1 MGTRRLAVT
10 GVALAAVLLTACS
23 QGSSTNPDAG
33 SGGAG
38 TGGAPV
44 TLKFQSL
51 QDQPAA
57 IEAVK
62 GIVGSWNSAHPEA
75 KVELIQAGWDG
86 VYDKLITQFNGNAA
100 PDIIHYEAASIVPF
114 ARDGY
119 LADLTSKVP
128 AELKSDVSEGIWKS
142 VTVDNK
148 IVGMPTELQTYVV
161 FANKKLLEASG
172 ATIPTGD
179 SMTFDQFRALA
190 KATTKGG
197 TYGLAWG
204 LKSPTATFM
213 SLALTSGGTF
223 FTGTGKDAKIN
234 VGAGELAVP
243 KLVKDMAY
251 SDKSIDPV
259 SLTQSGSQ
267 ALASFYAGK
276 AAMTVQGSYQAANI
290 KKDAPSG
297 FDWVELPPL
306 AGSQGTAQAANPQT
320 LSVSADSPHQDKA
333 AEFVAYFANA
343 ENTAKIN
350 QADALIPPSKK
361 AQQAILAATGGK
373 DGWDMTM
380 KSAQGLTGA
389 PFLAVDA
396 YTQWKD
402 TIATPSFQKYLAN
415 QVDDAGLTQ
424 ALTDGFAQVNR

>member
-1 MGTRRLAVT
+1 MGTRRIALVGAAITTALLA
-10 GVALAAVLLTACS
+10 ACS
-23 QGSSTNPDAG
+23 QGSATNPDSGGTAAG
-33 SGGAG
+33 S
-38 TGGAPV
+38 PV
-44 TLKFQSL
+44 TIKFQSL

-57 IEAVK
+57 VEAVK
-62 GIVGSWNSAHPEA
+62 GIVDSWNTSHPEA

-86 VYDKLITQFNGNAA
+86 VYDKLVTQFNGNAA
-100 PDIIHYEAASIVPF
+100 PDVIHYEAASIVPF

-128 AELKSDVSEGIWKS
+128 ADLKSDVSDGIWKS

-179 SMTFDQFRALA
+179 SMTFQQLQALA
-190 KATTKGG
+190 KGATKGG
-197 TYGLAWG
+197 SYGLAWG

-213 SLALTSGGTF
+213 GLGLASGGTF

-234 VGAGELAVP
+234 VGEGELALP
-243 KLVKDMAY
+243 KLVKQMAY
-251 SDKSIDPV
+251 TDKSIDPV

-276 AAMTVQGSYQAANI
+276 AAMTVQGSFQAANI
-290 KKDAPSG
+290 KKDAPAG
-297 FDWVELPPL
+297 MDWVELPPL
-306 AGSQGTAQAANPQT
+306 AGSQGTDQAANPQT
-320 LSVSADSPHQDKA
+320 LSVNADSPNVDKA
-333 AEFVAYFANA
+333 AEFVAYFAGA
-343 ENTAKIN
+343 ENMAKLN
-350 QADALIPPSKK
+350 QADALIPASKK
-361 AQQAILAATGGK
+361 AQDMILASTGGK

-402 TIATPSFQKYLAN
+402 TVATPNFQKYLAN
-415 QVDDAGLTQ
+415 QVDDAGLAQ
-424 ALTDGFAQVNR
+424 ALTEGFRQVNR

>member
-1 MGTRRLAVT
+1 MGTRRLALA
-10 GVALAAVLLTACS
+10 GAALAATLLAACS
-23 QGSSTNPDAG
+23 QGSATTPDSG
-33 SGGAG
+33 SGGTGAG
-38 TGGAPV
+38 GSV

-57 IEAVK
+57 VEAVK
-62 GIVGSWNSAHPEA
+62 GIVDSWNSAHPEA

-86 VYDKLITQFNGNAA
+86 IYDKLVTQFNGNAA

-119 LADLTSKVP
+119 LADLSSKVP
-128 AELKSDVSEGIWKS
+128 ADLKSDISDGIWKS

-148 IVGMPTELQTYVV
+148 VIAMPTELQTYVV
-161 FANKKLLEASG
+161 FANKKLLQASG
-172 ATIPTGD
+172 ATVPTGD
-179 SMTFDQFRALA
+179 SMTLEQFRALA
-190 KATTKGG
+190 KATTKDGKF
-197 TYGLAWG
+197 GLAWG

-223 FTGTGKDAKIN
+223 FSGTGKEAKISI
-234 VGAGELAVP
+234 GAGELAVP

-251 SDKSIDPV
+251 TDKSIDPV

-276 AAMTVQGSYQAANI
+276 AAMTVQGSFQAANI
-290 KKDAPSG
+290 KKDAPAG
-297 FDWVELPPL
+297 LDWVELPPL

-320 LSVSADSPHQDKA
+320 LSVNADSPNADKA
-333 AEFVAYFANA
+333 SEFVAYFANA
-343 ENTAKIN
+343 ENMAKLN
-350 QADALIPPSKK
+350 QADALIPASKK
-361 AQQAILAATGGK
+361 AQDLILSSTGGK

-415 QVDDAGLTQ
+415 QIDDAGLTQ
-424 ALTDGFAQVNR
+424 ALTEGFTQVNR

>member
-1 MGTRRLAVT
+1 MGTRRLAIA
-10 GVALAAVLLTACS
+10 GVALVGLLAACS
-23 QGSSTNPDAG
+23 QGSATNPEAG
-33 SGGAG
+33 SSGTGAG
-38 TGGAPV
+38 GSV

-57 IEAVK
+57 VEAVK
-62 GIVGSWNSAHPEA
+62 GIVDSWNSKHPEA
-75 KVELIQAGWDG
+75 KVEIVQAGWDG
-86 VYDKLITQFNGNAA
+86 IYDKLVTQFNGNAA

-119 LADLTSKVP
+119 LADLSSKIP
-128 AELKSDVSEGIWKS
+128 AELKSDVSDGVWKS
-142 VTVDNK
+142 VTIDNK
-148 IVGMPTELQTYVV
+148 VVGVPTELQTYVV

-172 ATIPTGD
+172 TTIPTGD
-179 SMTFDQFRALA
+179 SMTLDQFRALA
-190 KATTKGG
+190 KATTKNGQF
-197 TYGLAWG
+197 GLSWG

-213 SLALTSGGTF
+213 SLAVGSGGTF

-234 VGAGELAVP
+234 VGQGELAVP

-251 SDKSIDPV
+251 TDKSIDPV
-259 SLTQSGSQ
+259 SLTQSGSK

-276 AAMTVQGSYQAANI
+276 AAMTVQGSFQAANI
-290 KKDAPSG
+290 KKDAPAG

-306 AGSQGTAQAANPQT
+306 AGAQGTAQAANPQT
-320 LSVSADSPHQDKA
+320 LSVNADSPNADKA
-333 AEFVAYFANA
+333 AEFVSYFADA
-343 ENTAKIN
+343 ENVAKLN
-350 QADALIPPSKK
+350 QADALIPASKK
-361 AQQAILAATGGK
+361 AQDLILSSTGGK

-415 QVDDAGLTQ
+415 KLDDAGLAK